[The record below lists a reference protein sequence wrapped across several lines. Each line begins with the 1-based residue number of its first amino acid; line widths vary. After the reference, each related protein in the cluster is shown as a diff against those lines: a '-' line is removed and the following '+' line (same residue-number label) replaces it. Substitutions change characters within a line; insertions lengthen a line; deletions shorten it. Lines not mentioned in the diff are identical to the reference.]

1 MHERV
6 TVKRDGRQV
15 DRGWLIERTTEHV
28 LIESDRAGVIAAH
41 PVREFS
47 GDVTVRRF
55 QVAASAVTVNA
66 LRARTPATG

>member
-28 LIESDRAGVIAAH
+28 LIESDHAGIFAAH
-41 PVREFS
+41 PVREFA
-47 GDVTVRRF
+47 GDVTVTFDDPKPVVPHECNSLHR
-55 QVAASAVTVNA
+55 
-66 LRARTPATG
+66 